1 MAAEQNKAVSCEVF
15 DVKPGVRRFHDD
27 TGASFYLIESS
38 GTGIVIDTGLSDGAL
53 LPVLRQYTH
62 KPLVLLIT
70 HGHGDHMA
78 HADEFET
85 VYMPAEDIPY
95 VETASRRLN
104 LNKELHP
111 ERFLPLKDGQR
122 LIFGDVEIRVHH
134 TPGHSLGSVVFY
146 DKAHGLMFSGDA
158 FGSGWAVFMQ
168 LPGGACVS
176 EYQKGMKRFIASC
189 EKLDPAPEFL
199 PGHYDQRFHDGIDNP
214 VCLELVKD
222 MEALCGKLLNGTA
235 ELEAVQL
242 YPHAQSQEYLASFGR
257 AQMVVSKE
265 AMR

>member
-1 MAAEQNKAVSCEVF
+1 MEKKNPVPCKAFEVM
-15 DVKPGVRRFHDD
+15 PGVRRFQDD

-38 GTGIVIDTGLSDGAL
+38 GTGIVIDTGLSEGEL

-85 VYMPAEDIPY
+85 VYMAAEDIPY
-95 VETASRRLN
+95 VKTASQRLN
-104 LNKELHP
+104 LGKELHP
-111 ERFLPLKDGQR
+111 ERFIPLKDGQQ
-122 LIFGDVEIRVHH
+122 LVFGDVDIQVYH
-134 TPGHSLGSVVFY
+134 TPGHSVGSVVFY
-146 DKAHGLMFSGDA
+146 DKTHGLMFSGDA

-168 LPGGACVS
+168 LPGGAPVS
-176 EYQKGMKRFIASC
+176 EYQKGMRKFIAAC
-189 EKLDPAPEFL
+189 EGLNPAPEFL
-199 PGHYDQRFHDGIDNP
+199 PGHYEQRFHDGTDNP
-214 VCLELVKD
+214 VRLELIRD
-222 MEALCGKLLNGTA
+222 MEVLCGKLLDGTA
-235 ELEAVQL
+235 ELKPVQF

-265 AMR
+265 AIR